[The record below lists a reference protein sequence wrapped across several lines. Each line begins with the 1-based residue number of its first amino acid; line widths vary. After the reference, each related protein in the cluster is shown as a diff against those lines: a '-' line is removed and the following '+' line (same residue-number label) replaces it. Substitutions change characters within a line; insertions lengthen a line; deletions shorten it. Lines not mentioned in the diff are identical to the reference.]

1 MVAGKP
7 VHRKAAKAAKK
18 GDDIHHTV
26 TEKKGRSE
34 DRVKTQPQLLPFPL
48 RSLQLCGKRL
58 SCLHFLASTLSAG
71 SAVNS
76 LPGLHEKIL
85 PGRVRRWDW
94 GWLVVG
100 MKTLNSIVVR
110 LDRGV
115 CGVGVLAALGVAAAA
130 ACGQTTTMPPGTR
143 QWIHLSANS
152 IAACTCIDD
161 QIGFVAAMPSPS
173 PNYITE
179 PASLAAGRSITAEA
193 ASTATTMRARYTRNF
208 FDNVFLR
215 NSFFDTYTIVGPP
228 GTAGQPVAA
237 SVTMSTT
244 GELRV
249 DSTSATQA
257 VGSSGLN
264 VKIGTWNPATIN
276 ISEQFRVNA
285 TQANSRGVSIPF
297 AAYTTPQ
304 VLPVNITFTADFTPV
319 VGTPFDV
326 AFGYSMGGG
335 GADIASTIVWNLPP
349 GYSITSVL
357 GYTAPGAGC
366 DSIDFNNNGVFPE
379 DQDVV
384 DFFDVLAGGQ
394 CSGCNDIDFN
404 NNGVFPED
412 QDVVDFFNVLAGGT
426 CP

>member
-1 MVAGKP
+1 
-7 VHRKAAKAAKK
+7 
-18 GDDIHHTV
+18 
-26 TEKKGRSE
+26 
-34 DRVKTQPQLLPFPL
+34 
-48 RSLQLCGKRL
+48 
-58 SCLHFLASTLSAG
+58 
-71 SAVNS
+71 
-76 LPGLHEKIL
+76 
-85 PGRVRRWDW
+85 
-94 GWLVVG
+94 

-130 ACGQTTTMPPGTR
+130 CGQTTTMPPGTR
-143 QWIHLSANS
+143 QWIHLSDNS
-152 IAACTCIDD
+152 IVPAA
-161 QIGFVAAMPSPS
+161 GFVAAMPSPS
-173 PNYITE
+173 PNYVTD
-179 PASLAAGRSITAEA
+179 PASLAAGMSITAEA
-193 ASTATTMRARYTRNF
+193 ASTATTMRARYTSNF
-208 FDNVFLR
+208 SQSVFLR
-215 NSFFDTYTIVGPP
+215 NSFFDTYTIVGPS

-249 DSTSATQA
+249 DSTAATQA
-257 VGSSGLN
+257 VGGSNLN
-264 VKIGTWNPATIN
+264 VEIGTWNPATIN

-285 TQANSRGVSIPF
+285 TQANSRDLFIPF
-297 AAYTTPQ
+297 AVYTTPQ

-326 AFGYSMGGG
+326 AFGNNMSGG

-384 DFFDVLAGGQ
+384 DFFDVLAGGA
-394 CSGCNDIDFN
+394 CGACNDVDFN

-412 QDVVDFFNVLAGGT
+412 QDVVDFFTVLAGGS

>member
-1 MVAGKP
+1 MVAGKQ

-18 GDDIHHTV
+18 GDDIHHRV

-58 SCLHFLASTLSAG
+58 SCLHFLASTLSA
-71 SAVNS
+71 VNS

-85 PGRVRRWDW
+85 PSRVRRWDW

-173 PNYITE
+173 PNYITD
-179 PASLAAGRSITAEA
+179 PAALAAGRSITAEA

-208 FDNVFLR
+208 SQSVFLR
-215 NSFFDTYTIVGPP
+215 NSFFDTYTIVGPS

-249 DSTSATQA
+249 DSTAATQA
-257 VGSSGLN
+257 VGGSNLN
-264 VKIGTWNPATIN
+264 VEIGTWNPATIN

-285 TQANSRGVSIPF
+285 TQANSRDLFIPF
-297 AAYTTPQ
+297 AVYTTPQ

-326 AFGYSMGGG
+326 AFGNNMSGG

-357 GYTAPGAGC
+357 GYNAGSAC

-384 DFFDVLAGGQ
+384 DFFDVLAGGA
-394 CSGCNDIDFN
+394 CGACNDVDFN

-412 QDVVDFFNVLAGGT
+412 QDVVDFFTVLAGGS